1 MQEVYLAGVGMTKFG
16 RRKESVIDL
25 MVEAGR
31 RAMEDAGVE
40 KVDAVYVGA
49 MNPEEFSS
57 ESNIA
62 SAIIDRLGLVPVPA
76 TRIETA
82 SSSGA
87 AAFDEAIF
95 AAASG
100 YFNRV
105 LAIAGEKMT
114 GVSTGRA
121 SKILSE
127 VIPPQERKYGA
138 TMPSLAAM
146 VTRRY
151 MHEYGMKEE
160 DFALI
165 AVKNHLNAISHPYA
179 HFNKEISLEDVMNS
193 KYISD
198 PLKLYDCSPISDG
211 AASIL
216 LTTDKS
222 SVMLKGLGHG
232 SDRLALSDRDS
243 LTSFASTR
251 AAAEK
256 AYKMAGILPED
267 ISFAELHDAFT
278 PFEIIGSEDVG
289 FFPKGKGWIAAIE
302 DITSREGRLPI
313 NPSGGL
319 KARGHPVGASGLA
332 QIVEAVW
339 QLRGEAEERQIPREL
354 KYALTQSI
362 GGFATNNMVII
373 LENLNCER

>member
-1 MQEVYLAGVGMTKFG
+1 MQEIYLGGVGMTKFG
-16 RRKESVIDL
+16 KRSESVVDL

-31 RAMEDAGVE
+31 NAMEDAGVE
-40 KVDAVYVGA
+40 KVDAVYVGV
-49 MNPEEFSS
+49 MSPEKFSG

-62 SAIIDRLGLVPVPA
+62 SVITDRLGLVPVPA

-87 AAFDEAIF
+87 AAFDEAIY
-95 AAASG
+95 ASASG
-100 YFNRV
+100 YFDKV

-114 GVSTGRA
+114 GVSTVRA

-127 VIPPQERKYGA
+127 VIPPQERKYGS
-138 TMPSLAAM
+138 TMPALAAL

-151 MHEYGMKEE
+151 MHEYGMEEE
-160 DFALI
+160 DFAHV
-165 AVKNHLNAISHPYA
+165 AVKNHYNALHHPYA
-179 HFNKEISLEDVMNS
+179 HFNKEVSLEDVINS
-193 KYISD
+193 RYVSD
-198 PLKLYDCSPISDG
+198 PLKLYDCAPISDG

-216 LTTDKS
+216 LTREKS
-222 SVMLKGLGHG
+222 QVMLKGLGHG
-232 SDRLALSDRDS
+232 SDYVALSDRDS

-251 AAAEK
+251 AAAEM
-256 AYKMAGILPED
+256 AYKMAGIGPED

-289 FFPKGKGWIAAIE
+289 FFPRGRGWIAAAE
-302 DITSREGRLPI
+302 GITARDGRFPI

-339 QLRGEAEERQIPREL
+339 QLRGEAEDRQIPRDMR
-354 KYALTQSI
+354 YALTQSI

-373 LENLNCER
+373 LENTK